1 MSCSACDSPTI
12 EFVVPEEYREYAP
25 ETATV
30 VSVCTR
36 CLRLESAERSDS
48 GTDSDFD
55 PDLDSDPDPD
65 PDFSRIGDGFP
76 TDPRRAIPLAL
87 AVDRCSSL
95 ATNRE
100 AIETLLRAVERAG
113 ADPLLA
119 IDRLVDD
126 PGVDPAID
134 LERRRHQLEQ
144 LLY

>member
-25 ETATV
+25 ETVTV

-36 CLRLESAERSDS
+36 CLRLEAAEGSDS
-48 GTDSDFD
+48 GTDSDPD
-55 PDLDSDPDPD
+55 PDPEPD

-76 TDPRRAIPLAL
+76 TRSSRAIPLAL
-87 AVDRCSSL
+87 AIDRCSSL

-126 PGVDPAID
+126 PGVDPSID